1 VGALGNCHIQISFLH
16 AFGKF
21 DCHFESAL
29 LLPTAEFKIGC
40 SSASSWGERYRW
52 VHTRAIRQ
60 MSYFVVGKEANVERP
75 CAAAD
80 GGAVGD
86 QRGDAI
92 STVAG

>member
-1 VGALGNCHIQISFLH
+1 M
-16 AFGKF
+16 
-21 DCHFESAL
+21 
-29 LLPTAEFKIGC
+29 P
-40 SSASSWGERYRW
+40 
-52 VHTRAIRQ
+52 
-60 MSYFVVGKEANVERP
+60 YFVVGKEARAFSVSIESKRGSRFVILTRFLDANRVHFAGKRSGVEKL